1 DGIFKIYLKDI
12 LLNNYLQKEYT
23 GRYEDLIQT
32 VKNIFSLILQNR
44 WVKKND
50 IQ

>member
-1 DGIFKIYLKDI
+1 
-12 LLNNYLQKEYT
+12 
-23 GRYEDLIQT
+23 DLIQT